1 MSLLEYAKAGNLKR
15 FTGKIKQLA
24 KDEKRSSLALFIK
37 FGYCFLKTGGGY
49 SDFFNYKLYE
59 KSGKE
64 LDEYVTIKHQDKFY
78 EIVSPSAY
86 KKFFTIKPD
95 FLKNFKKYITRDCFA
110 DGTLEELERFLQN
123 NGVFMLKPYD
133 GLGGHGVTKMS
144 REQVVNVEE
153 FYETLKKER
162 LFLEGFVTQHSEMN
176 RLCSASVNTIRVMT
190 FSYGGKSEIIY
201 ATLRVGNGV
210 NNCDNFH
217 QGGVGCT
224 IDIESGRLI
233 GDAIDKDLN
242 TFSHHPVSNTAFDGF
257 LIPNWDKAKEMVLEA
272 ALVNDKIHVVGWDVA
287 ITEEG
292 ATLIEGNRRPGF
304 DLVQVVSRRG
314 RKDIM
319 RKCLKAINEQEGTKY
334 KI

>member
-1 MSLLEYAKAGNLKR
+1 MTAKGESCR
-15 FTGKIKQLA
+15 
-24 KDEKRSSLALFIK
+24 
-37 FGYCFLKTGGGY
+37 YCK
-49 SDFFNYKLYE
+49 
-59 KSGKE
+59 
-64 LDEYVTIKHQDKFY
+64 
-78 EIVSPSAY
+78 
-86 KKFFTIKPD
+86 
-95 FLKNFKKYITRDCFA
+95 C
-110 DGTLEELERFLQN
+110 
-123 NGVFMLKPYD
+123 
-133 GLGGHGVTKMS
+133 
-144 REQVVNVEE
+144 
-153 FYETLKKER
+153 
-162 LFLEGFVTQHSEMN
+162 
-176 RLCSASVNTIRVMT
+176 
-190 FSYGGKSEIIY
+190 
-201 ATLRVGNGV
+201 RVGNGV